1 MNLSAKY
8 LIKILENYGFEFRR
22 AKGSHQ
28 VFYRSDY
35 NKTVIV
41 PYHGGKD
48 MKMGTFLAILKQA
61 GIDKNDL

>member
-28 VFYRSDY
+28 VFYRSDD
-35 NKTVIV
+35 NRTVIV

-48 MKMGTFLAILKQA
+48 MSA
-61 GIDKNDL
+61 